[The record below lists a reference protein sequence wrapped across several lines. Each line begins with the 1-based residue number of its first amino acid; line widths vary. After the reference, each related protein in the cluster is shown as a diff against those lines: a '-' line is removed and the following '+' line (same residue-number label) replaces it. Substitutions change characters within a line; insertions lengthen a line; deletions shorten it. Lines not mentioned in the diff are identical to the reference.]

1 MTASKVMHAAVAD
14 EPDAAAV
21 LLDEA
26 GGSLTASTPTH
37 SMVRFGAVA
46 LAMFGVIAVLQC
58 GGQGQRNAFRAKGA
72 VELTLLPEPAKE
84 RSMLRVRRHEHAAN
98 STKSTSEHE
107 PWQCAAYVGE
117 QNNTWCKTVGT
128 IDGWEHHFFGEESPC
143 GECFCCKRPDGTQ
156 KKEKKCAADGAN
168 CLDEECC
175 ETPGFQCFE
184 KTKYWGRCRQWCTPG
199 PDPTDTNSD
208 HWSCKEIGD
217 RAEGEAPP
225 QDYSLEPAP
234 WVSTECAG
242 EGQNCTASM
251 CCQAAGM
258 QCYSKASGWA
268 SCKAACTAG
277 PDPTDADN
285 HPWECNALGSRTP
298 GPTPG
303 YDGPPAS
310 WVEEVCSSSGEDC
323 SKSMCCKDAGN
334 QCYLKQPGWAMC
346 MPSCLHGPLLTDS
359 NADIWDCTALGGRT
373 PGLAKA
379 SAEVHIGDWVATECA
394 ADGESCSTQM
404 CCSNPTSQCFEKAEG
419 WAVCSRGC
427 APGVHEFDDDQPWSC
442 NGLGPRT
449 PRAWG
454 HPSLYCFSVV
464 QIYSA
469 EGDTIKAQ
477 LNTDGGA
484 GIFACEQFDVFSS
497 DGGVYL
503 GDGPAG
509 PIWSQYFE
517 NAAVGTTIDGTAGNT
532 RLFINVWEAVKIVG
546 RFWSTDWTIKADPD
560 AVLIPDRL
568 RSHLS
573 AHMGRPT
580 YIITC
585 TLPGMTPMMFGA
597 VEAISKGAMAKYY
610 ENRDFCMG
618 LPVDAW
624 GEDRWLSSC
633 LNEVGAPGEEDFA
646 MVSDGVCTGVSCGSG
661 AAAFHPFKSAGAW
674 QGCYYEA
681 MR

>member
-1 MTASKVMHAAVAD
+1 MDMKGSKVMRTAVATD
-14 EPDAAAV
+14 EPDSAA
-21 LLDEA
+21 LLLEEVGESLPESTSQDRFPTRSIA
-26 GGSLTASTPTH
+26 GLGT
-37 SMVRFGAVA
+37 VA
-46 LAMFGVIAVLQC
+46 LALLGFIAVLNW
-58 GGQGQRNAFRAKGA
+58 GGQGQRSSFRANGA
-72 VELTLLPEPAKE
+72 VELTVVE
-84 RSMLRVRRHEHAAN
+84 RAN
-98 STKSTSEHE
+98 ESQVSVTTHKASTSSTPKPA
-107 PWQCAAYVGE
+107 PWQCARYVGE
-117 QNNTWCKTVGT
+117 QNNTWCKSVGNSG
-128 IDGWEHHFFGEESPC
+128 GWEYEFFGEESPC
-143 GECFCCKRPDGTQ
+143 DDCFCCKRPDGT
-156 KKEKKCAADGAN
+156 ERKCASEGAN
-168 CLDEECC
+168 CLDDECC
-175 ETPGFQCFE
+175 ETPGFQCFQ
-184 KTKYWGRCRQWCTPG
+184 KTPYWGRCRQWCTPG

-208 HWSCKEIGD
+208 HWSCEEIGD
-217 RAEGEAPP
+217 RAEGDAPP
-225 QDYSLEPAP
+225 QDYSLQAAP
-234 WVSTECAG
+234 WVAAECAG
-242 EGQNCTASM
+242 QGGNCSASM
-251 CCQAAGM
+251 CCQEAGL
-258 QCYSKASGWA
+258 QCYTKADGWA
-268 SCKAACTAG
+268 SCKAACTPG
-277 PDPTDADN
+277 PDPIDADN
-285 HPWECNALGSRTP
+285 HPWECKELGSRTP
-298 GPTPG
+298 GATPG
-303 YDGPPAS
+303 YNGPPAQ
-310 WVEEVCSSSGEDC
+310 WVEEVCSAGGEDC
-323 SKSMCCKDAGN
+323 SKSGCCKDPGN

-359 NADIWDCTALGGRT
+359 NPDIWDCTPLGGRT

-379 SAEVHIGDWVATECA
+379 SAEVHVADWVATQCA
-394 ADGESCSTQM
+394 ADGESCSKQM
-404 CCSNPTSQCFEKAEG
+404 CCSNPTSQCFEKNEG
-419 WAVCSRGC
+419 WAVCMRGC
-427 APGVHEFDDDQPWSC
+427 APGVHEFDDEHPWSC

-464 QIYSA
+464 QIYSG
-469 EGDTIKAQ
+469 EGDTIKTQ

-509 PIWSQYFE
+509 PVWSQYFE

-546 RFWSTDWTIKADPD
+546 RFWSTDWLIKADPD

-610 ENRDFCMG
+610 ENRDVCMG

-624 GEDRWLSSC
+624 GEDRWISSC
-633 LNEVGAPGEEDFA
+633 LNQIGAPGEEDFA
-646 MVSDGVCTGVSCGSG
+646 MVSDGVCHGVSCGSG

-681 MR
+681 IR